1 MLLLLLDADRPPDSA
16 TLRVNIDGEWTASEM
31 SASFNTIN
39 YIYNMRMFL
48 EYQQDILEAYYD
60 SPYFLDFP
68 PFRRFRKLGHPLPH
82 FNFFTWHQYL
92 DDPRN
97 LEIFVDSYLREF
109 KLDVTKLKFGS
120 EGNKDFLG
128 VGEIL
133 KQVREFIQFLVM
145 LPQNK
150 EQMNLS
156 NDAQRIEN
164 ARNMLKL
171 RRERSEAEL
180 EIAELDALSHLL
192 DHKSRPLIALAE
204 QKKITSVEIVD
215 ESEDVT

>member
-1 MLLLLLDADRPPDSA
+1 MLLLLLNAELPPNSA
-16 TLRVNIDGEWTASEM
+16 TMRVNIDGDWTASEM
-31 SASFNTIN
+31 ATSFETIN

-48 EYQQDILEAYYD
+48 EYQQDILEAYYN
-60 SPYFLDFP
+60 SPYFLEFP
-68 PFRRFRKLGHPLPH
+68 AFRRFQKLGHPLPH

-92 DDPRN
+92 NDPAN

-133 KQVREFIQFLVM
+133 KQIREFIQFLVM

-150 EQMNLS
+150 EQMNLA

-180 EIAELDALSHLL
+180 KIAELDALTELL
-192 DHKSRPLIALAE
+192 DQKSKPLIALAE
-204 QKKITSVEIVD
+204 QKKITSVEIV
-215 ESEDVT
+215 ETAEDVT